1 MDKHVTAVAA
11 IFIAFGV
18 LGVFLALIIL
28 LAVVG
33 GGFASGDE
41 EARLI
46 TGIVGPAVAGPLLLF
61 AALQVVGGLAL
72 LQKRPWARILVLI
85 LSFLSLP
92 LFPIGTA
99 YGIYAIWVLIQ
110 DDTVRLLAPTADVE
124 RLDPLAG

>member
-11 IFIAFGV
+11 LFIAFGA
-18 LGVFLALIIL
+18 LGVFLGLIIL
-28 LAVVG
+28 VAIVG

-46 TGIVGPAVAGPLLLF
+46 TGIIGPAVAGPLLLF

-85 LSFLSLP
+85 LSFLSL
-92 LFPIGTA
+92 LIIPIGTA
-99 YGIYAIWVLIQ
+99 YGIYAIWVLMN
-110 DDTVRLLAPTADVE
+110 DDTVRLFAAAD
-124 RLDPLAG
+124 AQ